1 MKRFIFYTTLL
12 ILPLLILISVEGLL
26 RISGFGTSYPLLIRK
41 GNFYYLNTEYPKKFF
56 SQSDIA
62 VPELVPQKVPVVK
75 APNTVRILCLGGS
88 TTAGFPF
95 EVNINFPRFLQCY
108 LKRALPFKQWEV
120 INLGIS
126 AINSHTVR
134 NMAPELLKLEPDIIL
149 IYMGHNEFY
158 GALGLAS
165 NSFLGSNPEMVQW
178 MLKLRELRLYQLLEK
193 FIGLFSKK
201 AEKPSSTLMEAMIKK
216 NTILPGS
223 SIYRKT
229 MNNFRINLSEI
240 LNTFNKNGI
249 PVLLST
255 VTSNLKDQEPLGYA
269 DPETSFP
276 DYKKV
281 RQLINE
287 KQYRQALTLLN
298 TLLQSDSKNSFAH
311 FLSGQIY
318 YELQDYKAAKSHF
331 VLARDY
337 DLIPFRA
344 PSEINTIICD
354 LARSDNVFL
363 VRSDSLFDQKSPHAI
378 TDNTLFLEHL
388 HPNET
393 GYQLLAQG
401 FFEAMVR
408 FQLIDT
414 TKFVKPDRSCQTYTN
429 LDIAIGELKIAD
441 LLKHAPFN
449 GRTRFNPRRFEPPI
463 IHRIA
468 FKHVFGGLLWD
479 AAHFELGDSLVQ
491 MGLLEPALDEFLAVY
506 DYDNSH
512 PTALYK
518 IGDIYLKM
526 KQFTKAAYFYQQAVK
541 ANPKAAFLK
550 AKFARALIVSGNVQR
565 AVDVINKVIN
575 NPEQKRQL
583 NKRQL
588 SELDYLMAV
597 ALVQKGEKKQAIHFL
612 DKVLRVYP
620 NHRRAL
626 SLKMQIK

>member
-12 ILPLLILISVEGLL
+12 ILPLLILISVESLL
-26 RISGFGTSYPLLIRK
+26 RVSGFGTSYPLLIRK

-62 VPELVPQKVPVVK
+62 VPELVPQKIPVAK

-134 NMAPELLKLEPDIIL
+134 NMAPELLKLNPDIIL

-178 MLKLRELRLYQLLEK
+178 MLKLRELRLYQVLEK

-229 MNNFRINLSEI
+229 MNNFRTNLSEI
-240 LNTFNKNGI
+240 LNTFNKNDI

-255 VTSNLKDQEPLGYA
+255 LTSNLKDQEPLGYT

-281 RQLINE
+281 RQLINK
-287 KQYRQALTLLN
+287 KQYRQALTILS
-298 TLLQSDSKNSFAH
+298 TLLQSDSTNSFAH

-318 YELQDYKAAKSHF
+318 YELQDYEAAKSHF

-354 LARSDNVFL
+354 LARLNNVFL
-363 VRSDSLFDQKSPHAI
+363 VRSDSLFDLRSPHSI

-388 HPNET
+388 HPNEK

-401 FFEAMVR
+401 FFESMVR
-408 FQLIDT
+408 SHFIDT
-414 TKFVKPDRSCQTYTN
+414 TKFVKPERSCQNYTN
-429 LDIAIGELKIAD
+429 LDIAIGELKIED

-449 GRTRFNPRRFEPPI
+449 GRTRFTPRRFEPPI

-479 AAHFELGDSLVQ
+479 AAHFEVGDSLLK
-491 MGLLEPALDEFLAVY
+491 MGLSEPALNEFLAVY
-506 DYDNSH
+506 DYDHTH

-518 IGDIYLKM
+518 IGDVYLKT

-550 AKFARALIVSGNVQR
+550 AKFARALIVSGNVQS

-597 ALVQKGEKKQAIHFL
+597 ALVQKGEKKQAIRFL